1 MFNFCNRWLQA
12 IIQFRAFKR
21 SSRRNRMDELQN
33 RPIYPC
39 TILVIVANCGGF
51 NAEEIWI
58 DTSPRYI
65 FQPET
70 FSNGIGWRVK
80 YEIVQ
85 EIVTVNSERLIVFEK
100 SKWNNSEIFFLSKL
114 GWKREQEYPFLS
126 FNTRWFLVKEILE
139 SVRIFLL
146 IWIFVWK

>member
-1 MFNFCNRWLQA
+1 
-12 IIQFRAFKR
+12 
-21 SSRRNRMDELQN
+21 MDELQN

-80 YEIVQ
+80 YDRTRNGDCELWEANCFREI
-85 EIVTVNSERLIVFEK
+85 
-100 SKWNNSEIFFLSKL
+100 
-114 GWKREQEYPFLS
+114 
-126 FNTRWFLVKEILE
+126 
-139 SVRIFLL
+139 
-146 IWIFVWK
+146 